1 MRLDDSEE
9 GRPAPLMLRAR
20 LHLFE
25 RGGERP
31 VHEVGPGLHF
41 AVVFILKTLER
52 ILVFGSVSQECN
64 GARHGCWLS
73 IGESD
78 GRLLGGG
85 IQSIEFRVGS
95 GHAHSRLRA
104 DAQGRNGGVR

>member
-1 MRLDDSEE
+1 
-9 GRPAPLMLRAR
+9 
-20 LHLFE
+20 
-25 RGGERP
+25 
-31 VHEVGPGLHF
+31 
-41 AVVFILKTLER
+41 
-52 ILVFGSVSQECN
+52 
-64 GARHGCWLS
+64 LS